1 MFWLN
6 SLGGGRLDETD
17 HSRDLS
23 IGLQELDD
31 LTLVGGLDA
40 GEQSTVSYGSCLV
53 VMWQVVKLT
62 TSEGLALCALC
73 LAEHSDTTA
82 DGLCGRLRN
91 ITNIIN
97 KL

>member
-53 VMWQVVKLT
+53 VM
-62 TSEGLALCALC
+62 
-73 LAEHSDTTA
+73 
-82 DGLCGRLRN
+82 
-91 ITNIIN
+91 
-97 KL
+97 